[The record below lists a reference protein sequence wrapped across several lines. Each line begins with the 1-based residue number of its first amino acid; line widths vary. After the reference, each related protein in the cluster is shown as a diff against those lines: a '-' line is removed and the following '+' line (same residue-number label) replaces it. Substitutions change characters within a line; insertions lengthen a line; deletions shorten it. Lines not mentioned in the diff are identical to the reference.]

1 MSAPVQPTFNAL
13 LNVASAIL
21 LLVGYGRIRAG
32 RRRAHMLSMLGA
44 LAASATFLASYLVYH
59 ARVGSVRFEGEGA
72 LRLAYLAILVSHSAL
87 AVVNLPLVLA
97 TLTRAVGHRFD
108 AHRRIARVTLPIWV
122 YVSVTGVVVYWMLYW
137 M

>member
-1 MSAPVQPTFNAL
+1 MSAPVQPTLNAF
-13 LNVASAIL
+13 LNATSATL
-21 LLVGYGRIRAG
+21 LLVGYGQIRAG

-72 LRLAYLAILVSHSAL
+72 LRLAYLAILVSHSVL

-97 TLTRAVGHRFD
+97 TLARALGRRFD

-122 YVSVTGVVVYWMLYW
+122 YVSVTGVVVYWMLYL